1 MPTVRTKI
9 VILRLLLQKMV
20 ALRFEVGS
28 TVTPGDRLGSLRH
41 VSPGPGTYARGG
53 HVFSCLVGQLVLKE
67 ENENDTAV
75 VSVQSQSKTPALQQ
89 VLTVGQLVLCRV
101 QKIMMQQAHVE
112 IIAAEQVGRLS
123 HKPDASIRRD
133 DVRNQVSTS
142 SGEDLLMEHCFRPN
156 DWVLGRIIS
165 LGDARRYLI
174 STAETE
180 LGVVRAMS
188 SQHPQEPMKPLNW
201 KEMECPVSGKKESR
215 KVAKQSQS
223 LHELLFMG
231 SDP

>member
-1 MPTVRTKI
+1 
-9 VILRLLLQKMV
+9 MV

-53 HVFSCLVGQLVLKE
+53 HVFSCLVGKLAVK
-67 ENENDTAV
+67 ENDTEAV
-75 VSVQSQSKTPALQQ
+75 VSVQSHSKTPALQQ

-101 QKIMMQQAHVE
+101 QKIMMQQANVE
-112 IIAAEQVGRLS
+112 IIAAERVGRLS

-142 SGEDLLMEHCFRPN
+142 TGEDLLMENCFRPN

-165 LGDARRYLI
+165 LGDSRRYLI

-188 SQHPQEPMKPLNW
+188 SQHPQEQMKPLNW

-215 KVAKQSQS
+215 KVAKQSKS
-223 LHELLFMG
+223 LNEILIG
-231 SDP
+231 SDKQI